1 MSRNDALNI
10 RNFIVRL
17 LVTIIVIF
25 GSFIFVPTTVSAIS
39 FTKEETTFTVKNG
52 QVKPTKNTVIDWS
65 GIAGFIVIIVIGS
78 LIFSKSKSSSSN
90 KTNKKQLENPNSA
103 SRSNKPKTSPS
114 QKPKGQTPKT
124 DTQKISAEV
133 KKIINC
139 IGISERVDAEPIKK
153 LIHEKKTKS
162 AIMAIA
168 EHLSLGNLNVSVM
181 RKTTPK
187 KDENSTNH
195 HTLAEV
201 NVSDVG
207 VFGSTHFKY
216 RPCNITIY
224 PGSEDNP
231 DTFISVIAHEF
242 CHIVLHSV
250 KIPEKDTNDEER
262 LTDLAVIFSGFSD
275 IYKNGKRNRARDTT
289 IGYLSDD
296 ETSLACSLY
305 SFELEEAK
313 VFREELQKEYS
324 DIMDKNSDKIRFI
337 NMVAKFLQN
346 KNQKLNQEDVSKIGV
361 CISAINKQQA
371 LQILNSTKEIKKS
384 LRSKRYKSDKS
395 SKEKIKS
402 LKQALNSVDMPS
414 YEYIVI
420 LSKYI

>member
-65 GIAGFIVIIVIGS
+65 GIAGFIVIIAIGG

-90 KTNKKQLENPNSA
+90 KTNKKQLENSNSA
-103 SRSNKPKTSPS
+103 SRSNKPKSSPS
-114 QKPKGQTPKT
+114 QKPKGQTLKT

-139 IGISERVDAEPIKK
+139 IGISEQVDAEPIKK

-187 KDENSTNH
+187 KDENNTNH

-250 KIPEKDTNDEER
+250 KIPEKNTNDEER

-275 IYKNGKRNRARDTT
+275 IYKNGKRNRAGDTT

-313 VFREELQKEYS
+313 ALREELQKEYS

-346 KNQKLNQEDVSKIGV
+346 KNQKLDPEDVSKIGI
-361 CISAINKQQA
+361 CISAINKHQA
-371 LQILNSTKEIKKS
+371 LQILNSTKEIKKE
-384 LRSKRYKSDKS
+384 LQSKRYKSDRS
-395 SKEKIKS
+395 SKDRIK
-402 LKQALNSVDMPS
+402 LLRQTLNSVNMPD